1 MMRIHDPLKQ
11 WKLSP
16 MDVESRARLE
26 QYTKAKDVMFEHT
39 HAHTSLRRRGGSS
52 KRSTRKG
59 ANSIAAHYAK
69 CQPKPDL
76 PVGPFLRLWDRLS
89 DTGRLKTKAASRID
103 GTVCEKRET
112 ARSKLEQIR
121 TGKIPD
127 PTSSERDA
135 LMAQPKTA
143 CYVASVRDS
152 DADTCEFS

>member
-1 MMRIHDPLKQ
+1 
-11 WKLSP
+11 
-16 MDVESRARLE
+16 V
-26 QYTKAKDVMFEHT
+26 
-39 HAHTSLRRRGGSS
+39 GSS

-59 ANSIAAHYAK
+59 ANSITAHYAK

-103 GTVCEKRET
+103 GTVREKRET

-121 TGKIPD
+121 TGKMLDPD
-127 PTSSERDA
+127 PTPSERDA
-135 LMAQPKTA
+135 PMVQPKTA

>member
-1 MMRIHDPLKQ
+1 
-11 WKLSP
+11 
-16 MDVESRARLE
+16 
-26 QYTKAKDVMFEHT
+26 
-39 HAHTSLRRRGGSS
+39 
-52 KRSTRKG
+52 
-59 ANSIAAHYAK
+59 
-69 CQPKPDL
+69 
-76 PVGPFLRLWDRLS
+76 VGPFLRLWDRLS

-103 GTVCEKRET
+103 GTVREKRET

>member
-16 MDVESRARLE
+16 MDVESRARWE

-39 HAHTSLRRRGGSS
+39 HTSLRRRGGSS

-59 ANSIAAHYAK
+59 ANSITAHYAK

-89 DTGRLKTKAASRID
+89 DTGRLKTKAPP
-103 GTVCEKRET
+103 GLT
-112 ARSKLEQIR
+112 ARSVKNERLRDRSSSKSGLEKSR
-121 TGKIPD
+121 TPHPPNGM
-127 PTSSERDA
+127 R
-135 LMAQPKTA
+135 
-143 CYVASVRDS
+143 
-152 DADTCEFS
+152 